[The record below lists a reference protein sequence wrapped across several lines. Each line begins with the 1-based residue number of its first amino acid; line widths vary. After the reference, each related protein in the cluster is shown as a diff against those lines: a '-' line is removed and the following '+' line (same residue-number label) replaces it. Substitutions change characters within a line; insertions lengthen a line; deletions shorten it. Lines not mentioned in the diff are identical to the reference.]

1 MSQSASFYSI
11 ADKDFKIIQQSEDSE
26 LDIAPYVTSYC
37 TLDDSYMALEFTLVT
52 NQTEDAIII
61 LEEIFNPAASFGG
74 SDFSGIDIDSIDPI
88 AFETMI
94 MNDAS
99 VYYLSP
105 ETIDSIVVLLDQIST
120 DDILSNYNAT
130 ALNENDIYPGKW
142 HNDESAGLLYNGSHL
157 QKSYNELKSFFQ
169 IAADKKD
176 YILTFLQG

>member
-11 ADKDFKIIQQSEDSE
+11 AAKDFNIIQQSEDKE
-26 LDIAPYVTSYC
+26 LDIAPFVKSYC
-37 TLDDSYMALEFTLVT
+37 TLDDSYMALEFTLVI
-52 NQTEDAIII
+52 NQPEEGIAT

-74 SDFSGIDIDSIDPI
+74 SDFSNIDIDSIDPA

-105 ETIDSIVVLLDQIST
+105 ETINDIVALLDQIT
-120 DDILSNYNAT
+120 EDDILSNYNAS

-142 HNDESAGLLYNGSHL
+142 HNTESNELPYNGTHL
-157 QKSYNELKSFFQ
+157 
-169 IAADKKD
+169 
-176 YILTFLQG
+176 